1 MLSTRACLAAERSS
15 SLLTSQAV
23 RRSYTT
29 ASSCYRSSAS
39 VLLGPRSSR
48 TTAVCTRNVA
58 SVWNRSYNSYRTY
71 ASASTPNRSGRSSGP
86 QIPNYTLQEL
96 DSMTAQELRALL
108 KDIGLKTVGRKKEL
122 VKRLHNYSSHH
133 HSTVESESA
142 VVLEVEQAATHGGES
157 LSGVKSGSGDAAA
170 IAKEQQLQQRL
181 KEAQILEQQEKEARL
196 KEQQEKEAQLKK
208 QQEKERQIKE
218 QQEKE
223 RQLKEQQEKERQL
236 KEQQEKERQLKE
248 QQEKERRLKEQQEKE
263 RQLKEQQEKERQ
275 LKEQQEK
282 ERQLKEQ
289 QEKERQLKEQQEKE
303 RQLKEQQEKERQLK
317 EQQEKERQL
326 KEQQEKEQKERQ
338 LKEQQEKE
346 RRLKEQHEKERQ
358 LKEQQEKER
367 QLKEQQEKERQLKEQ
382 QEKERQLKEQ
392 QEREQKLTESRLK
405 EQQESREA
413 ALKNVS
419 TATSTNSS
427 EERGGK
433 KTDGESSGNDQWSN
447 EKIPLG
453 TKVSA
458 TALGIGVVAWF
469 LSGKRDRRIKSH
481 GQPAL
486 ETPNEDEK
494 TVEA

>member
-317 EQQEKERQL
+317 EQQE
-326 KEQQEKEQKERQ
+326 
-338 LKEQQEKE
+338 
-346 RRLKEQHEKERQ
+346 
-358 LKEQQEKER
+358 
-367 QLKEQQEKERQLKEQ
+367 
-382 QEKERQLKEQ
+382 
-392 QEREQKLTESRLK
+392 REQKLTESRLK